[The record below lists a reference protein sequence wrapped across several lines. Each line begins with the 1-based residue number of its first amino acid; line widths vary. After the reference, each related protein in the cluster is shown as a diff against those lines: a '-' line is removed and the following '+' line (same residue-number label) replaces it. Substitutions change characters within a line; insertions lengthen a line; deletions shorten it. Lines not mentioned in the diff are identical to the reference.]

1 MMKKPK
7 PMHKCTARLT
17 VFALTGMV
25 VFLSSADAL
34 PTIEFLGDVNDEA
47 RHSSMTNAAKWT
59 KGITPLYERFYLY
72 CSLADKGQLDAQ
84 L

>member
-7 PMHKCTARLT
+7 PMHRCTARLT
-17 VFALTGMV
+17 GFALTGMV

-59 KGITPLYERFYLY
+59 KGISFTRGFTFTVR
-72 CSLADKGQLDAQ
+72 
-84 L
+84 